1 MKYEL
6 TDIKNEQGLYRIRA
20 LKDFNDVKAGDL
32 GGWVASEANLSQ
44 DGNAWIYDDSMV
56 FDNAR
61 VSGNAKV
68 FDNAR
73 ISGESKIYG
82 SMKICGHTEIN
93 KPRVNNKKPGLAPKA
108 KSFTMFKD
116 FI

>member
-6 TDIKNEQGLYRIRA
+6 TDIKNHRGLFRIRA

-32 GGWVASEANLSQ
+32 GGWIASEANLSQ

-61 VSGNAKV
+61 ISGDAKV
-68 FDNAR
+68 FDNAS
-73 ISGESKIYG
+73 ISGNSKIYG
-82 SMKICGHTEIN
+82 NLKICGYTEIN
-93 KPRVNNKKPGLAPKA
+93 KPPRGNNKKPGLVPKTLNIVV
-108 KSFTMFKD
+108 F
-116 FI
+116 